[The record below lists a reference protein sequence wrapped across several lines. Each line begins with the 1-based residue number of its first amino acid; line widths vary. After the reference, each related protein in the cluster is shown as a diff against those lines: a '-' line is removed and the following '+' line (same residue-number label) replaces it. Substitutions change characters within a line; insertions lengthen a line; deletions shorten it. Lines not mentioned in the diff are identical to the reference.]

1 MRPSPQ
7 PSEGAEADD
16 EPLLSSGEVMRRSG
30 VSRQV
35 LYQYTAIGLIEE
47 TSTTPGGHRRYPERV
62 VRHLAL
68 IRALKETGYTLR
80 DIREV
85 FFSRRRAPAERRS
98 G

>member
-1 MRPSPQ
+1 
-7 PSEGAEADD
+7 
-16 EPLLSSGEVMRRSG
+16 MRRSG

-47 TSTTPGGHRRYPERV
+47 ASTTPGGHRRYPERV

-85 FFSRRRAPAERRS
+85 FFSRPRAHAERRS